1 MINGTIKLELNS
13 FNNLLNNRM
22 KKVLNTGNYPNIK
35 IVDNQSNF
43 LRVTDEANR
52 KFEWLQ
58 KFTTPLDN
66 HLHWEETT
74 TKLYMQLAFDTAN
87 M

>member
-1 MINGTIKLELNS
+1 MINGTVKLELNS

-52 KFEWLQ
+52 KFKWSQ
-58 KFTTPLDN
+58 KSNIF
-66 HLHWEETT
+66 
-74 TKLYMQLAFDTAN
+74 
-87 M
+87 